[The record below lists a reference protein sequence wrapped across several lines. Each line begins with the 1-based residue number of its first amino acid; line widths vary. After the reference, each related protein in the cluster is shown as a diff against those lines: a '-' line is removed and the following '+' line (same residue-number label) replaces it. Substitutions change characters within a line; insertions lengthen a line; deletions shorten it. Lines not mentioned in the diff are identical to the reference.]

1 MNRQLT
7 PDYLDSLELLR
18 HSMKVESQMQDILFR
33 GLYESR
39 EMETE
44 AINKLVFDAAKESG
58 VSVYDICLHT
68 YPDVEYSY
76 PGVSQGEVS
85 VNAVVTLRPIVLNLG
100 QGPGYW
106 KKKYFQLKEKMQKLI
121 DEKEDL

>member
-1 MNRQLT
+1 MKRQLT
-7 PDYLDSLELLR
+7 PDYLDSLELLH
-18 HSMKVESQMQDILFR
+18 HSTKIDSQIRDILYR

-39 EMETE
+39 EKEIE
-44 AINKLVFDAAKESG
+44 AINKLVFDAARESG
-58 VSVYDICLHT
+58 VSVYDICLQT

-76 PGVSQGEVS
+76 PVVSQGEAS

-106 KKKYFQLKEKMQKLI
+106 KKKYFRLKEEMQ
-121 DEKEDL
+121 DLLDKKDD